1 MRVITSEMENAVNVA
16 VDWWCDI
23 ITHPRMSSHIPTN
36 EQIGLYKSLLKN
48 SIIIAW
54 RTIGCRTFVLG
65 TDYEP
70 DEVLSAPAEE
80 VGIDDECF
88 PWKTTMW
95 VSKDIIKV
103 RTKMHGPLNVIWGTR
118 LAVIRDTLIELN
130 DRDEKEICN
139 FLTEDLESLIDIV
152 DAAKRVVE
160 SSDARAQIASMDG
173 LRSTIA
179 VLEHAQF
186 TC

>member
-1 MRVITSEMENAVNVA
+1 MRAITSEMESAVNVA

-23 ITHPRMSSHIPTN
+23 ITHPRMSSHIPTK
-36 EQIGLYKSLLKN
+36 EQIELYKPLLKN
-48 SIIIAW
+48 SIVGAW
-54 RTIGCRTFVLG
+54 LTLGCRTFVLG

-70 DEVLSAPAEE
+70 DEVLSSPASE
-80 VGIDDECF
+80 VGIDCECF

-103 RTKMHGPLNVIWGTR
+103 RTKMHGPLSVIWGTR
-118 LAVIRDTLIELN
+118 LAIIRDTLIELN
-130 DRDEKEICN
+130 DSDEKEICN
-139 FLTEDLESLIDIV
+139 FLTDDLESLIDIV